1 MNRREFFKTTALGV
15 SAVTLA
21 PTIALAS
28 NEVPLYKQFDWF
40 SQPATLMFRIE
51 TYQDKRSLVCQP
63 VYVRSTRLMLL
74 TEPDVDLTQQ
84 TTVGRQS
91 WDYEIER
98 FGQHITKAR
107 QKCDFDQTY
116 YTNEILLNEAKRLGI
131 THIHSF
137 VSYVDEGGH
146 NKRWYIVRGVKK
158 PDWKTVNGKLQVVE
172 VDKDG
177 FSIKV

>member
-1 MNRREFFKTTALGV
+1 MNRREFFKTTALWAG
-15 SAVTLA
+15 ATTLA
-21 PTIALAS
+21 PTIALEA

-40 SQPATLMFRIE
+40 SHPATLMFRIE
-51 TYQDKRSLVCQP
+51 VFQGKHSLVCQP
-63 VYVRSTRLMLL
+63 VCVKTTRLMLV

-84 TTVGRQS
+84 TIVVRQS
-91 WDYEIER
+91 GDYEIER
-98 FGQHITKAR
+98 FGQHITKER
-107 QKCDFDQTY
+107 RKFDHPQTY

-131 THIHSF
+131 THIYSF
-137 VSYVDEGGH
+137 ASYVDEGGH